1 MQEEVKTKLQ
11 ALRNSNQQ
19 PHAHGPYLIFILHEV
34 FLYLL
39 CLNLA
44 SYQSLMTLLYVKLFE
59 GSKLKARK
67 KEGRGKKPVNLSCR
81 ERCYN
86 LNEKQHADR

>member
-11 ALRNSNQQ
+11 ALRNSNQPRHACS
-19 PHAHGPYLIFILHEV
+19 PHLIFILHEV

-44 SYQSLMTLLYVKLFE
+44 SYQSLMMLLYVKLF
-59 GSKLKARK
+59 GASKLKARK
-67 KEGRGKKPVNLSCR
+67 QKEG
-81 ERCYN
+81 
-86 LNEKQHADR
+86 EKTC

>member
-1 MQEEVKTKLQ
+1 MQEEVQTKLQ

-19 PHAHGPYLIFILHEV
+19 LHACSPYLIFVLHEV

-44 SYQSLMTLLYVKLFE
+44 SYQSLMMLLYVKLFE

-67 KEGRGKKPVNLSCR
+67 KKGEKNLLIYLAGKGVII
-81 ERCYN
+81 
-86 LNEKQHADR
+86 

>member
-11 ALRNSNQQ
+11 ALRNSNQ
-19 PHAHGPYLIFILHEV
+19 PLHACSPYLIFISHEV

-44 SYQSLMTLLYVKLFE
+44 SYQSLMTLLYVKLFG

-67 KEGRGKKPVNLSCR
+67 KKDGEKNLLIYLAGKGVII
-81 ERCYN
+81 
-86 LNEKQHADR
+86 

>member
-1 MQEEVKTKLQ
+1 MQEEVQTKLQ

-19 PHAHGPYLIFILHEV
+19 LHACSPYLIFVLHEV

-44 SYQSLMTLLYVKLFE
+44 SYQSLMMLLYVKLFE

-67 KEGRGKKPVNLSCR
+67 KKGGKKPVNLSCR
-81 ERCYN
+81 KRCYN